1 MQVNFCWICCGF
13 GQSDGGLRL
22 SVWLDHPAS
31 ANWGWKSLKV
41 VLGDPV
47 GHEPMGLVSPKG
59 SDDAKGNDCGGRAD
73 QLGS

>member
-1 MQVNFCWICCGF
+1 M
-13 GQSDGGLRL
+13 
-22 SVWLDHPAS
+22 WLDHPAS

-47 GHEPMGLVSPKG
+47 GHESMVLVSPKG
-59 SDDAKGNDCGGRAD
+59 SDDAKGDDCGGRAD